1 VHHFALVAPLFCS
14 KTFLTIVVIR
24 PEDVPMRKL
33 LMNSC
38 LTIFALLAPLAAAAG
53 DCGSV
58 TKIMRIELNGYVPDV
73 HYICSGQSVAIY
85 NQTGQYV
92 TFYYKDSYGRTTKQS
107 DLRSGSWIWISSAT
121 SIYSSTYTQSRRT
134 VYLADG
140 TVRSGT
146 APDSY

>member
-1 VHHFALVAPLFCS
+1 
-14 KTFLTIVVIR
+14 
-24 PEDVPMRKL
+24 MRKL

-58 TKIMRIELNGYVPDV
+58 TKIMRIEPYGYVPDI

-92 TFYYKDSYGRTTKQS
+92 TFYYTDAYGRTTKQT
-107 DLRSGSWIWISSAT
+107 DLRHGSWIWISSSV
-121 SIYSSTYTQSRRT
+121 SIYNSTYTRDRQTYR
-134 VYLADG
+134 LANAS
-140 TVRSGT
+140 VRSGT